1 MKEQALVLWEDREW
15 VNLYPLTL
23 SHPTFELRVGI
34 LRVMEKWRAYLEAEE
49 AIALTRDYLWPVL
62 QERYPW
68 LTDQVMA
75 AEYWLVNGRALPDPV
90 LLDTLWNLP
99 PNGGVF
105 EGEHLVAAR
114 LKRSAW
120 LQFRRG
126 TPLLELVEHRVTLKG
141 VLFTY
146 LWDLI
151 HRNAQEIERDLSIVP
166 YAEQYQPLDPTIK
179 LLGGRVYVGH
189 DVFVDP
195 YVVLD
200 AREGP
205 IFLGNGVRVRPFTY
219 LQGPVAVLQGSLVK
233 AGSRIGEGTTIGPVC
248 KVAGEIEASILQGYS
263 NKQHEGFLGHS
274 YLGEWVNLGAGTNN
288 SDLKN
293 NYRPVRVQL
302 PHGTVDT
309 GQVFVGLMAGDHV
322 KAGINTM
329 FNTGTV
335 VGFGAN
341 VFDSGFPPK
350 FIPSFAWGGKQGFVP
365 YDLARFVATARR
377 VMARRE
383 VELTAAYQNMIHA
396 LYELTQP
403 ERRSGV

>member
-1 MKEQALVLWEDREW
+1 M
-15 VNLYPLTL
+15 
-23 SHPTFELRVGI
+23 
-34 LRVMEKWRAYLEAEE
+34 
-49 AIALTRDYLWPVL
+49 
-62 QERYPW
+62 
-68 LTDQVMA
+68 
-75 AEYWLVNGRALPDPV
+75 
-90 LLDTLWNLP
+90 
-99 PNGGVF
+99 
-105 EGEHLVAAR
+105 
-114 LKRSAW
+114 
-120 LQFRRG
+120 
-126 TPLLELVEHRVTLKG
+126 
-141 VLFTY
+141 
-146 LWDLI
+146 
-151 HRNAQEIERDLSIVP
+151 ERDLSIVP

-189 DVFVDP
+189 DVLVDP

-233 AGSRIGEGTTIGPVC
+233 AGSRIGEGATIGPVC

-322 KAGINTM
+322 KAGIDTM

-341 VFDSGFPPK
+341 VFDAGFPPK

-383 VELTAAYQNMIHA
+383 VELTAAYQNMIHT

>member
-1 MKEQALVLWEDREW
+1 MKDKALVLWEDKHW

-34 LRVMEKWRAYLEAEE
+34 LRVMEKWQLYLEEE
-49 AIALTRDYLWPVL
+49 EIIVRTRDYLWPVL
-62 QERYPW
+62 KERYPW
-68 LTDQVMA
+68 MHDNLVA
-75 AEYWLVNGRALPDPV
+75 SEYWVINGRALPDP
-90 LLDTLWNLP
+90 LLLETLFNLA
-99 PNGGVF
+99 PNTAIY
-105 EGEHLVAAR
+105 EGDHLVAAR
-114 LKRSAW
+114 LRRSAW
-120 LQFRRG
+120 LRLRQGAPLEEVIEQR
-126 TPLLELVEHRVTLKG
+126 TLLEG

-151 HRNAQEIERDLSIVP
+151 ARNAQEIERDLSIVP
-166 YAEQYQPLDPTIK
+166 YAEVFEPLEPTIK
-179 LLGGRVYVGH
+179 KLGNRVYVGH
-189 DVFVDP
+189 DVQIDP

-200 AREGP
+200 TREGP
-205 IFLGNGVRVRPFTY
+205 IFLGDGVRVRPFSY
-219 LQGPVAVLQGSLVK
+219 LHGPLAVLNHSLIK

-263 NKQHEGFLGHS
+263 NKQHDGFLGHS

-309 GQVFVGLMAGDHV
+309 GQIFVGLMAGDHV
-322 KAGINTM
+322 KTGINTM

-341 VFDSGFPPK
+341 VFDAGFPPK

-365 YDLARFVATARR
+365 YDLARFVTTARR
-377 VMARRE
+377 VMARRQ
-383 VELTAAYQNMIHA
+383 VELTEAYQHMIHT